1 MFEAGG
7 LVDEPFVRS
16 HDQLTAQHLWSCYA
30 YESFVPQVH
39 VSGRKPPECV
49 REPGPQV
56 VESLH
61 VVHRKGVGTSRT
73 R

>member
-7 LVDEPFVRS
+7 LVDEPSVRS

-30 YESFVPQVH
+30 YENLIPLVH
-39 VSGRKPPECV
+39 ISGSKLPKCV
-49 REPGPQV
+49 REPGPQP
-56 VESLH
+56 VEPLH